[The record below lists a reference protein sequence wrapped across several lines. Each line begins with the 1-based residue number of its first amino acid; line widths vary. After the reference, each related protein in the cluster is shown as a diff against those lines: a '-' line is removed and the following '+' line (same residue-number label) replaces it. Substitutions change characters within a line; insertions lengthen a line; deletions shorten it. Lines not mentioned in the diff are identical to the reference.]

1 MKRRTL
7 ALILAAALTVTSV
20 EGTAVMAS
28 AAEFTSE
35 AAEETEAELETA
47 PEDSADVAVLSDQG
61 DSSESDEIEISD
73 SESQD
78 SDSAEEQ
85 IDVFEETQDD
95 TDEEGIEITD
105 EEALTDAD
113 AENEEANIA
122 VFSGGDESTPTLT
135 GMEVKGINE
144 NTMRDGVAGIDYYV
158 AVQITLKFADDTIS
172 EFIFPLGE
180 TSYCDAEKTKG
191 YTIRASLRRGP
202 AGDDLM
208 GQKLPKGKYYLYF
221 KCDGYENISADIPA
235 YINNLEDGG
244 VCQSEIMTG
253 ETPVISFRN
262 AYRYYKFVP
271 QRDGIYQGSTSS
283 AYCIP
288 WIEDKSAG
296 ESTSYKIYKK
306 LEGSRWELK
315 ANEPVYFQI
324 YGGNKD
330 NPSNTTA
337 TITLSEV
344 PQLES
349 ISTTQSEVT
358 LLENYETWYGEAISR
373 LLRFN
378 YTNQETKDFDV
389 KFGYA
394 MYRDPD
400 GNTVMS
406 DLVYA
411 DGENEGKSFDWRNN
425 ACVPKGSYTY
435 IFTLEKDG
443 QELMKVKVPIKV
455 ESLADRY
462 AQLNSI
468 KEGTQEIDITNR
480 QFYKFEPEVSGDYM
494 ISAETGL
501 SYLVIEVKEDGT
513 TERLD
518 EINGRVLYKLEKGHK
533 YIIDIYNH
541 TTDTTSTNLTLKRLA
556 KTKSVEI
563 ISYMP
568 QEIKCIEGQ
577 KPKFNFIKVRIN
589 TEKGSEVRKL
599 NYGGIPGVE
608 TDSYG
613 KTLKY
618 SLYKKENDQYTEVY
632 DPEAGEYVYRVFYD
646 GIEATTSI
654 PVHIAS
660 FEEVAPQDS
669 LEEGESKTLSAKDN
683 QISARYLAN
692 FTGRHRFEFNKKV
705 NVYCVGDT
713 GTSKTY
719 SNVSE
724 FCEKLVRGNAYYLY
738 ITSDTGLEDLQVKVT
753 ELQKPVK
760 LEILAD
766 KNEYIAGIDDLS
778 NINLRTRVTYSDGSE
793 QVIGRNDPVYGGKLS
808 YRASTDD
815 GKTAEDYSLLTEGEW
830 NCVPYIYGQ
839 GNEISLSGTE
849 IIGTTI
855 KVTMPNAENL
865 EELEEGASK
874 PVEPVKRKFYKF
886 IPKTS
891 AGYEVKVS
899 DGATVNVYSVY
910 DGSLSNHGSM
920 PNLTTGVTYCHGF
933 HTVFCRFA
941 DQEKRECRR

>member
-35 AAEETEAELETA
+35 AVEETEAELETA

-85 IDVFEETQDD
+85 IDVFEETQDGA
-95 TDEEGIEITD
+95 DEEGIEITD

-113 AENEEANIA
+113 AENEETNIE
-122 VFSGGDESTPTLT
+122 VFSDGDESTPTLT
-135 GMEVKGINE
+135 GMEVEGINE

-158 AVQITLKFADDTIS
+158 AVQITLKFADDTTS

-191 YTIRASLRRGP
+191 YTIRVSLRRGP
-202 AGDDLM
+202 AGEDLM
-208 GQKLPKGKYYLYF
+208 GQKLPKGNYYLYF
-221 KCDGYENISADIPA
+221 KCDEDETITADIPA
-235 YINNLEDGG
+235 YIHNLEEDG

-271 QRDGIYQGSTSS
+271 QRAGIYQGSTSS

-315 ANEPVYFQI
+315 ANEPVYFQV
-324 YGGNKD
+324 YGGDKD
-330 NPSNTTA
+330 DSSNETA

-378 YTNQETKDFDV
+378 YTNQEPKDFDV

-394 MYRDPD
+394 TYRDPD

-411 DGENEGKSFDWRNN
+411 DGENKGKSFDWRNN
-425 ACVPKGSYTY
+425 AYVPKGSYTY

-480 QFYKFEPEVSGDYM
+480 QFYKFEPEVTGDYM
-494 ISAETGL
+494 ISAETG
-501 SYLVIEVKEDGT
+501 
-513 TERLD
+513 
-518 EINGRVLYKLEKGHK
+518 
-533 YIIDIYNH
+533 
-541 TTDTTSTNLTLKRLA
+541 
-556 KTKSVEI
+556 
-563 ISYMP
+563 
-568 QEIKCIEGQ
+568 
-577 KPKFNFIKVRIN
+577 
-589 TEKGSEVRKL
+589 
-599 NYGGIPGVE
+599 
-608 TDSYG
+608 
-613 KTLKY
+613 
-618 SLYKKENDQYTEVY
+618 
-632 DPEAGEYVYRVFYD
+632 
-646 GIEATTSI
+646 
-654 PVHIAS
+654 
-660 FEEVAPQDS
+660 
-669 LEEGESKTLSAKDN
+669 
-683 QISARYLAN
+683 
-692 FTGRHRFEFNKKV
+692 
-705 NVYCVGDT
+705 
-713 GTSKTY
+713 
-719 SNVSE
+719 VSH
-724 FCEKLVRGNAYYLY
+724 
-738 ITSDTGLEDLQVKVT
+738 S
-753 ELQKPVK
+753 
-760 LEILAD
+760 
-766 KNEYIAGIDDLS
+766 
-778 NINLRTRVTYSDGSE
+778 
-793 QVIGRNDPVYGGKLS
+793 
-808 YRASTDD
+808 
-815 GKTAEDYSLLTEGEW
+815 
-830 NCVPYIYGQ
+830 
-839 GNEISLSGTE
+839 
-849 IIGTTI
+849 
-855 KVTMPNAENL
+855 
-865 EELEEGASK
+865 
-874 PVEPVKRKFYKF
+874 
-886 IPKTS
+886 
-891 AGYEVKVS
+891 
-899 DGATVNVYSVY
+899 
-910 DGSLSNHGSM
+910 
-920 PNLTTGVTYCHGF
+920 
-933 HTVFCRFA
+933 
-941 DQEKRECRR
+941 

>member
-494 ISAETGL
+494 ISAETG
-501 SYLVIEVKEDGT
+501 
-513 TERLD
+513 
-518 EINGRVLYKLEKGHK
+518 
-533 YIIDIYNH
+533 
-541 TTDTTSTNLTLKRLA
+541 
-556 KTKSVEI
+556 
-563 ISYMP
+563 
-568 QEIKCIEGQ
+568 
-577 KPKFNFIKVRIN
+577 
-589 TEKGSEVRKL
+589 
-599 NYGGIPGVE
+599 
-608 TDSYG
+608 
-613 KTLKY
+613 
-618 SLYKKENDQYTEVY
+618 
-632 DPEAGEYVYRVFYD
+632 
-646 GIEATTSI
+646 
-654 PVHIAS
+654 
-660 FEEVAPQDS
+660 
-669 LEEGESKTLSAKDN
+669 
-683 QISARYLAN
+683 
-692 FTGRHRFEFNKKV
+692 
-705 NVYCVGDT
+705 
-713 GTSKTY
+713 
-719 SNVSE
+719 VSH
-724 FCEKLVRGNAYYLY
+724 
-738 ITSDTGLEDLQVKVT
+738 S
-753 ELQKPVK
+753 
-760 LEILAD
+760 
-766 KNEYIAGIDDLS
+766 
-778 NINLRTRVTYSDGSE
+778 
-793 QVIGRNDPVYGGKLS
+793 
-808 YRASTDD
+808 
-815 GKTAEDYSLLTEGEW
+815 
-830 NCVPYIYGQ
+830 
-839 GNEISLSGTE
+839 
-849 IIGTTI
+849 
-855 KVTMPNAENL
+855 
-865 EELEEGASK
+865 
-874 PVEPVKRKFYKF
+874 
-886 IPKTS
+886 
-891 AGYEVKVS
+891 
-899 DGATVNVYSVY
+899 
-910 DGSLSNHGSM
+910 
-920 PNLTTGVTYCHGF
+920 
-933 HTVFCRFA
+933 
-941 DQEKRECRR
+941 

>member
-35 AAEETEAELETA
+35 AVEETEAELETA

-61 DSSESDEIEISD
+61 DSSELNEIEISD

-85 IDVFEETQDD
+85 IDVFEETQDGA
-95 TDEEGIEITD
+95 DEEGIEITD

-113 AENEEANIA
+113 AENEETNIE
-122 VFSGGDESTPTLT
+122 VFSDGDESTPTLT
-135 GMEVKGINE
+135 GMEVKGISE

-158 AVQITLKFADDTIS
+158 AVQITLKFADDTSS

-180 TSYCDAEKTKG
+180 TSYRDAEKTKG

-208 GQKLPKGKYYLYF
+208 GQKLPKGNYYLYF
-221 KCDGYENISADIPA
+221 KCDEDETITADIHA
-235 YINNLEDGG
+235 YIHNLEEDG
-244 VCQSEIMTG
+244 VCQSEIMIG

-271 QRDGIYQGSTSS
+271 QRAGIYQGSTSS

-378 YTNQETKDFDV
+378 YTNQEPKDFDV

-394 MYRDPD
+394 TYRDPD

-411 DGENEGKSFDWRNN
+411 DGENKGKSFDWRNN

-480 QFYKFEPEVSGDYM
+480 QFYKFEPEVTGDYM

-501 SYLVIEVKEDGT
+501 SYLVIEVK
-513 TERLD
+513 TEQL
-518 EINGRVLYKLEKGHK
+518 
-533 YIIDIYNH
+533 
-541 TTDTTSTNLTLKRLA
+541 
-556 KTKSVEI
+556 SVW
-563 ISYMP
+563 M
-568 QEIKCIEGQ
+568 K
-577 KPKFNFIKVRIN
+577 
-589 TEKGSEVRKL
+589 
-599 NYGGIPGVE
+599 
-608 TDSYG
+608 
-613 KTLKY
+613 
-618 SLYKKENDQYTEVY
+618 
-632 DPEAGEYVYRVFYD
+632 
-646 GIEATTSI
+646 
-654 PVHIAS
+654 
-660 FEEVAPQDS
+660 
-669 LEEGESKTLSAKDN
+669 
-683 QISARYLAN
+683 
-692 FTGRHRFEFNKKV
+692 
-705 NVYCVGDT
+705 
-713 GTSKTY
+713 
-719 SNVSE
+719 
-724 FCEKLVRGNAYYLY
+724 
-738 ITSDTGLEDLQVKVT
+738 
-753 ELQKPVK
+753 
-760 LEILAD
+760 
-766 KNEYIAGIDDLS
+766 
-778 NINLRTRVTYSDGSE
+778 
-793 QVIGRNDPVYGGKLS
+793 
-808 YRASTDD
+808 
-815 GKTAEDYSLLTEGEW
+815 LTEGFCT
-830 NCVPYIYGQ
+830 NLNRVI
-839 GNEISLSGTE
+839 NISLIF
-849 IIGTTI
+849 III
-855 KVTMPNAENL
+855 RQIP
-865 EELEEGASK
+865 
-874 PVEPVKRKFYKF
+874 PVR
-886 IPKTS
+886 T
-891 AGYEVKVS
+891 
-899 DGATVNVYSVY
+899 
-910 DGSLSNHGSM
+910 
-920 PNLTTGVTYCHGF
+920 
-933 HTVFCRFA
+933 
-941 DQEKRECRR
+941 

>member
-1 MKRRTL
+1 MKRKTL

-35 AAEETEAELETA
+35 AVEETEAELETA

-61 DSSESDEIEISD
+61 DSSELNEIEISD

-85 IDVFEETQDD
+85 IDVFEETQDGA
-95 TDEEGIEITD
+95 DEEGIEITD

-113 AENEEANIA
+113 AENEETNIE
-122 VFSGGDESTPTLT
+122 VFSDGDESTPTLT
-135 GMEVKGINE
+135 GMEVKGISE

-158 AVQITLKFADDTIS
+158 AVQITLKFADDTTS

-202 AGDDLM
+202 AGEDLM
-208 GQKLPKGKYYLYF
+208 GQKLPKGNYYLYF
-221 KCDGYENISADIPA
+221 KCDEDETISADIPA
-235 YINNLEDGG
+235 YIHNLEEVG
-244 VCQSEIMTG
+244 VCQSEITTG

-288 WIEDKSAG
+288 WIEDKSAD

-315 ANEPVYFQI
+315 AKEPVYFQV
-324 YGGNKD
+324 YGGDKD
-330 NPSNTTA
+330 DSSNETA

-378 YTNQETKDFDV
+378 YTNQEPKDFDV

-394 MYRDPD
+394 TYRDPD
-400 GNTVMS
+400 GNIVMS

-411 DGENEGKSFDWRNN
+411 DGENKGKSFDWNN
-425 ACVPKGSYTY
+425 AYVPKGSYTY

-480 QFYKFEPEVSGDYM
+480 QFYKFEPEVTGDYM

-513 TERLD
+513 TERLN
-518 EINGRVLYKLEKGHK
+518 EINVVPIARRFEALGYRIYATRGTARVLKENGIKAIRTNKLEQPAPNLMDLILGHK
-533 YIIDIYNH
+533 IDVVIDTPPQGVEHQKDGFVIRRNAIE
-541 TTDTTSTNLTLKRLA
+541 TGVNVLTSLDTAEALVTSLENTDLHNLTL
-556 KTKSVEI
+556 I
-563 ISYMP
+563 DI
-568 QEIKCIEGQ
+568 
-577 KPKFNFIKVRIN
+577 
-589 TEKGSEVRKL
+589 
-599 NYGGIPGVE
+599 
-608 TDSYG
+608 
-613 KTLKY
+613 
-618 SLYKKENDQYTEVY
+618 
-632 DPEAGEYVYRVFYD
+632 
-646 GIEATTSI
+646 AT
-654 PVHIAS
+654 IA
-660 FEEVAPQDS
+660 D
-669 LEEGESKTLSAKDN
+669 
-683 QISARYLAN
+683 R
-692 FTGRHRFEFNKKV
+692 
-705 NVYCVGDT
+705 
-713 GTSKTY
+713 
-719 SNVSE
+719 
-724 FCEKLVRGNAYYLY
+724 
-738 ITSDTGLEDLQVKVT
+738 
-753 ELQKPVK
+753 
-760 LEILAD
+760 
-766 KNEYIAGIDDLS
+766 
-778 NINLRTRVTYSDGSE
+778 
-793 QVIGRNDPVYGGKLS
+793 
-808 YRASTDD
+808 
-815 GKTAEDYSLLTEGEW
+815 
-830 NCVPYIYGQ
+830 
-839 GNEISLSGTE
+839 
-849 IIGTTI
+849 
-855 KVTMPNAENL
+855 
-865 EELEEGASK
+865 
-874 PVEPVKRKFYKF
+874 
-886 IPKTS
+886 
-891 AGYEVKVS
+891 
-899 DGATVNVYSVY
+899 
-910 DGSLSNHGSM
+910 
-920 PNLTTGVTYCHGF
+920 
-933 HTVFCRFA
+933 
-941 DQEKRECRR
+941 